1 MRVWNRATG
10 EPWAITEQALSTI
23 LEIAARENESPKAV
37 AARLGRELSN
47 TYTAEERD
55 GVAIIPVVGPLFR
68 YANLFTAISG
78 ASSYEILAKDFTAA
92 LENPDIH
99 AVVLDIDSP
108 GGEVNGCAEFA
119 NMIFEARGM
128 KPVIAYCSGDAA
140 SGAYWIASSCD
151 QVVVSET
158 SSLGSIGVVA
168 VYRAKDRSAKDVE
181 IVSSQ
186 SPYKRLDPESDE
198 GRLRLQ
204 QRIDAMAEV
213 FVGAVARNRGVDPP
227 TVKDKFGKGDAF
239 IGVHAVA
246 AGLAD
251 RLGSL
256 EKVIAGLN
264 QQLPDPAAQRGFSIS
279 EEEPRM
285 DLETLQTEHPE
296 LAQAMLVEGRNQERA
311 RIAAILESD
320 AAQGWRPLAQHLA
333 FHTEMEPEAVQAAL
347 ATAPQVDSTPT
358 GSLPEQASG
367 FDQVMRALGNPDV
380 APDPDDTTDDY
391 DAVAQRIAAH
401 SRGGQS

>member
-10 EPWAITEQALSTI
+10 EAWAITEQALSTI
-23 LEIAARENESPKAV
+23 LEIAARENESPRAV

-68 YANLFTAISG
+68 YANLFTAVSG
-78 ASSYEILAKDFTAA
+78 ASSYEILARDFTAA

-99 AVVLDIDSP
+99 AVVLNIDSP
-108 GGEVNGCAEFA
+108 GGEFNGCAEFA
-119 NMIFEARGM
+119 NMIYEARGA

-186 SPYKRLDPESDE
+186 SPYKRLDPQSDE

-213 FVGAVARNRGVDPP
+213 FVEAVARNRGVDPP
-227 TVKDKFGKGDAF
+227 TVKDRFGKGDVF
-239 IGVHAVA
+239 IGTQAVA

-264 QQLPDPAAQRGFSIS
+264 HSLPRPAARRAFSMS
-279 EEEPRM
+279 DKEPCM
-285 DLETLQTEHPE
+285 DPETLKNEQPE
-296 LAQAMLVEGRNQERA
+296 LARAMLAEGRELERS

-320 AAQGWRPLAQHLA
+320 AAQGREQLARHLA
-333 FHTEMEPEAVQAAL
+333 FHTDMEPEAVQAVL
-347 ATAPQVDSTPT
+347 AAAPQVDSTPT
-358 GSLPEQASG
+358 LSLPEQASG
-367 FDQVMRALGNPDV
+367 FDQVMRAIGNPDV

-391 DAVAQRIAAH
+391 DAVARRIAAYA
-401 SRGGQS
+401 RGGQS